1 MNDQDSPLINVE
13 ALNGNG
19 HRVRDNCLWSLYG
32 QTERLLE
39 METSLPHG
47 EN

>member
-19 HRVRDNCLWSLYG
+19 HRVRDNCYG